1 MPPRSSSPRLAAI
14 RSDGE
19 SVRRGPSL
27 SCSGAPTLPW
37 SHEATTLSSLAYV
50 YSTTGFGIRGWAHS
64 EGRSLVGPQ
73 LGRSAARSPGVSV
86 AFHLRFVAGRRPTEG
101 SLKLAQIGHGLGA
114 IFASKT
120 TSSKT
125 A

>member
-50 YSTTGFGIRGWAHS
+50 YSTTGFGMKRSYHFQVRKVASLLARPLRVEDAIEPFLGLPLRG
-64 EGRSLVGPQ
+64 RLP
-73 LGRSAARSPGVSV
+73 LL
-86 AFHLRFVAGRRPTEG
+86 LRRRP
-101 SLKLAQIGHGLGA
+101 SVL
-114 IFASKT
+114 
-120 TSSKT
+120 
-125 A
+125 